1 MRSLSK
7 SNALLFGVLGLV
19 LVVFSFLYLGGI
31 LGGAIMGASIGFSA
45 IMFFKG
51 ITGMTPQERKE
62 AKQNS

>member
-19 LVVFSFLYLGGI
+19 LVVFSFLFLGGI

-45 IMFFKG
+45 IMLFKG